1 MEEHIIDSVLRSE
14 PKMLKVP
21 VTSTSEGVKRTRVSL
36 QVAGSFEEERW
47 DPLVLDET
55 VG

>member
-1 MEEHIIDSVLRSE
+1 
-14 PKMLKVP
+14 MLKVP
-21 VTSTSEGVKRTRVSL
+21 VTSTSEGVKRAKVFL
-36 QVAGSFEEERW
+36 QVAGSFGEERW